1 MELRDLTN
9 QPKIITRPC
18 NESQVESNWR
28 AAKENLD
35 NINNNLTLIQEA
47 NGLPNLNVDASDAA
61 TLPMQAR
68 WAISLG
74 DSGDTFVE
82 PVADNNW
89 RGMIRALPCD
99 TSGGKNPNP
108 TPIWV
113 ILPERDGESVN
124 LPKGAVF
131 AYELTSSGEYVAVSD
146 YSAGLQIFWGKAQ
159 GDSTSGDPGEV
170 TVRQCDDA
178 AGTNPVLPN
187 ITVNLPQH
195 NGSITDIKTDDVIA
209 YTTTTDGTYV
219 CVSDY
224 TDVQTIYRFELT
236 AGLTPGNTAAG
247 EFVVWNGAAYATN
260 GVALTVRDANSPGR
274 WRGASGY
281 RGLCAYFPDR
291 GSYEIIFMEEIAE
304 YAIVTLVERMGA
316 TNAGVSELAVVESYW
331 NGNNPGGFV
340 NVYDEEDLW
349 RYAMD
354 GMKMMVH
361 YDWTNGRYKP
371 VGFDNRI
378 FYVEAQHNWKLDST
392 VSVKL
397 WNGAAAVGTA
407 FFAKLSYAGVS
418 GAHHGDPNV
427 VKGDVLMC
435 MVDKNNDPVIVDP
448 MAWDDPIGTI
458 KGWLKAYNDDADN
471 LGAELT
477 GVYYSGWALMNGVAN
492 TTANGGSNRDVQ
504 DFFWRAATGTAE
516 PDDNE
521 YGDDSHSH
529 EVVVTLATTNIVVY
543 DPDRS
548 GDLTD
553 PLVPYKRHQEHLH
566 RFNTCGPSDTYDD
579 GVGGN
584 NNLYYLIAGAP
595 TANTQQTTTEK
606 DDDSPYDDIDLRHAV
621 YDPGHSHYGATTPS
635 LHLPPYKICHWIERT
650 DNSFD
655 TTGV

>member
-1 MELRDLTN
+1 MPLRDLTN

-18 NESQVESNWR
+18 NESQEESNWR
-28 AAKENLD
+28 AAKENFD

-47 NGLPNLNVDASDAA
+47 NGLPNLNIDASDAA

-74 DSGDTFVE
+74 DTPGDDENFIE

-89 RGMIRALPCD
+89 RGMVRALPCD

-113 ILPERDGESVN
+113 ILPERDGASIN
-124 LPKGAVF
+124 LPRGAVF

-146 YSAGLQIFWGKAQ
+146 YSAGLQVFWGVAQ
-159 GDSTSGDPGEV
+159 GNSTSGDPGEV

-178 AGTNPVLPN
+178 AGNNPVLPN
-187 ITVNLPQH
+187 ITVKLPQH
-195 NGSITDIKTDDVIA
+195 NGSIPDVITGDVIA

-224 TDVQTIYRFELT
+224 TDIQTIYRFELT

-247 EFVVWNGAAYATN
+247 EFVVWNGAAYVTN

-281 RGLCAYFPDR
+281 RGLCAYFEDR
-291 GSYEIIFMEEIAE
+291 NSYEIIFMEEIAE
-304 YAIVTLVERMGA
+304 YAIVTLAERMGA
-316 TNAGVSELAVVESYW
+316 STAGVSELAVVESYW

-371 VGFDNRI
+371 IGFDNRI
-378 FYVEAQHNWKLDST
+378 FYVIAQHNWRLDST

-397 WNGAAAVGTA
+397 WNGAAAVGAA

-435 MVDKNNDPVIVDP
+435 MVDKNNDPVIIDP
-448 MAWDDPIGTI
+448 MAWDQPIGSV
-458 KGWLKAYNDDADN
+458 KGWIKAYNDDPDN
-471 LGAELT
+471 LGGT
-477 GVYYSGWALMNGVAN
+477 DGGTYFSGWGLMNAVAN
-492 TTANGGSNRDVQ
+492 SSGNGGSGRDWQ
-504 DFFWRAATGTAE
+504 DFFLRGAQGTGVPSTTAFGEDRHTHIVSLLYAYTGITVSVTAHPSHVHKMLSHCGTCQLAADGGGQSTYLITGFV
-516 PDDNE
+516 DDHVSGPNAWT
-521 YGDDSHSH
+521 GIQKLASSSHSSDHDDLTLDH
-529 EVVVTLATTNIVVY
+529 EVYTL
-543 DPDRS
+543 
-548 GDLTD
+548 
-553 PLVPYKRHQEHLH
+553 
-566 RFNTCGPSDTYDD
+566 
-579 GVGGN
+579 
-584 NNLYYLIAGAP
+584 
-595 TANTQQTTTEK
+595 
-606 DDDSPYDDIDLRHAV
+606 
-621 YDPGHSHYGATTPS
+621 DPGHTHTAVVGDAPNF
-635 LHLPPYKICHWIERT
+635 PPYKEVHWLERV

-655 TTGV
+655 TIGV